1 VDESAAAYE
10 VVYREAIRALDL
22 QRSSFDSLRAR
33 VGFLLSAA
41 TIATSFL
48 GGLAL
53 RQTSDAGSWVA
64 VALFVG
70 FGAVSLR
77 LLWPRLEGAEGFSAK
92 PSVVIDEY
100 LEPAEGVAQELFII
114 YRDLALFAEEA
125 HDYNRDEHLKP
136 LTNYFRLAITL
147 LMAEIVAWVVD
158 LAIRKDASHGE
169 ASSDRFH
176 QSDAAVSGRR
186 EAAEIGSVSVL
197 NG

>member
-1 VDESAAAYE
+1 MDEETQAYE

-53 RQTSDAGSWVA
+53 RDKSDLGSWIA
-64 VALFVG
+64 IGLFVA

-77 LLWPRLEGAEGFSAK
+77 LLWPRLEGAEGFSAT
-92 PSVVIDEY
+92 PSLVIGEY
-100 LEPAEGVAQELFII
+100 LEPDEGEARELSVI

-125 HDYNRDEHLKP
+125 HDFNRDKHLKP
-136 LTNYFRLAITL
+136 LTNYFRIAISL
-147 LMAEIVAWVVD
+147 LTAEIVAWVVD
-158 LAIRKDASHGE
+158 LAIR
-169 ASSDRFH
+169 
-176 QSDAAVSGRR
+176 
-186 EAAEIGSVSVL
+186 
-197 NG
+197 

>member
-1 VDESAAAYE
+1 MDESAAAYE
-10 VVYREAIRALDL
+10 VVDREAIRALDL

-41 TIATSFL
+41 TI
-48 GGLAL
+48 
-53 RQTSDAGSWVA
+53 
-64 VALFVG
+64 
-70 FGAVSLR
+70 
-77 LLWPRLEGAEGFSAK
+77 EC
-92 PSVVIDEY
+92 
-100 LEPAEGVAQELFII
+100 LEPAEGDAQELSII
-114 YRDLALFAEEA
+114 YRDLVLFAEEA

-147 LMAEIVAWVVD
+147 LTAEIVAWVVD